1 MHLNRFYLKDLASIS
16 LSGVDKKIS
25 PSEEIVRLC
34 NYVDVYKNYA
44 VTSLDYDHFM
54 VASASKREIDGFS
67 LKKGDIAITKDSET
81 RDDIGMPCYIAD
93 DFNHKVLLGYH
104 CALIRANSDLI
115 DSKYLT
121 AYLNSEVA
129 RKYFSNNATGSGQRA
144 SLSKE
149 VLENLPVFAPSIQEQ
164 RNIGSLLSN
173 IDRQIKLNCQINDN
187 LEAIAKQL
195 YDYWFVQFD
204 FPDEKGRPYKSS
216 GGKMVW
222 NDDLKRKIP
231 EIFECCTL
239 DEFIKLKDSQRVPL
253 SNKERLNRKGI
264 YPYYGATGIIDY
276 VNNYIFDGD
285 YLLLAE
291 DGSTSDING
300 NPIVQYI
307 WGKSWVNNHAHIVL
321 PKTDGLIL
329 YTYQLLKNIPA
340 KMIETGSIQKKISQ
354 VNLLTYKIV
363 LPMHNLIKEYCQIV
377 SPIWEQRKNNIEEM
391 IALTKQRD
399 KLLPLLMNGQ
409 ATVNYHL

>member
-187 LEAIAKQL
+187 LPLLDRSLIEVTVCLVAQL
-195 YDYWFVQFD
+195 ELSFLQCYFFAVPIQV
-204 FPDEKGRPYKSS
+204 RQS
-216 GGKMVW
+216 G
-222 NDDLKRKIP
+222 NI
-231 EIFECCTL
+231 
-239 DEFIKLKDSQRVPL
+239 
-253 SNKERLNRKGI
+253 
-264 YPYYGATGIIDY
+264 
-276 VNNYIFDGD
+276 
-285 YLLLAE
+285 LLLDYA
-291 DGSTSDING
+291 
-300 NPIVQYI
+300 Q
-307 WGKSWVNNHAHIVL
+307 A
-321 PKTDGLIL
+321 
-329 YTYQLLKNIPA
+329 
-340 KMIETGSIQKKISQ
+340 IQF
-354 VNLLTYKIV
+354 Y
-363 LPMHNLIKEYCQIV
+363 
-377 SPIWEQRKNNIEEM
+377 R
-391 IALTKQRD
+391 
-399 KLLPLLMNGQ
+399 
-409 ATVNYHL
+409 